1 MHEIIIC
8 GAGIAGVAAAYH
20 LSVKQGIKNILL
32 IDERPPLSLT
42 SDKST
47 ECYRNW
53 WPGPGD
59 AMVRFMNRSIDLLED
74 LARESGNCFHLNR
87 RGYLFATANPAKLK
101 QFQEVAEEEAELGV
115 GPVRYHQEDK
125 ESSYNPLPP
134 QNFADQ
140 TAGSDLITN
149 QKIIRENFPYLS
161 SDTIGLLHARRC
173 GWLSAQQLG
182 MYMLEKAREQG
193 TVFRRARLE
202 GVRVIK
208 EKIEGVYIRADDE
221 HILIPARYLVVA
233 AGPFLPHV
241 ARMMGI
247 ELPIFHE
254 LHTKVV
260 FHDYLRVIDR
270 NAPLLIWTD
279 PVFLPWSAEER
290 ASLQETA
297 ETKYLLE
304 KFPAGVHCR
313 PEGGPD
319 SDIVLIIW
327 TYDVRPVQP
336 VFPFTVDPHY
346 AEICLRGLARMIP
359 GLEAYFGRMIK
370 PIIDGGY
377 YTKTRENR
385 PLIGPLPVE
394 GAFVIG
400 ALSGFGIMAS
410 CAAGELLAAHLTK
423 SSLPSYAPAF
433 SLERYNDPQYQRL
446 LETWTDTGQL

>member
-8 GAGIAGVAAAYH
+8 GAGIAGIAAAYH

-59 AMVRFMNRSIDLLED
+59 AMVKFMNRSIDLLEE
-74 LARESGNCFHLNR
+74 LARESGNCFNLNR
-87 RGYLFATANPAKLK
+87 RGYLFATAEPEKLK
-101 QFQEVAEEEAELGV
+101 RFQEVAEEEAKLGA
-115 GPVRYHQEDK
+115 GPVRYHPENK
-125 ESSYNPLPP
+125 NASYKPLPP

-193 TVFRRARLE
+193 VIFRRARLE
-202 GVRVIK
+202 GVKVIK
-208 EKIEGVYIRADDE
+208 EKIEGVYIRADDQ

-241 ARMMGI
+241 AIMMGI

-254 LHTKVV
+254 LHTKIV

-290 ASLQETA
+290 ASLQENA

-304 KFPAGVHCR
+304 EFPAGVHCR

-327 TYDVRPVQP
+327 TYDVRPVEP
-336 VFPFTVDPHY
+336 VFPFAIDPHY

-359 GLEAYFGRMIK
+359 GLEVYFGRMTK

>member
-8 GAGIAGVAAAYH
+8 GAGIAGIAAAYH
-20 LSVKQGIKNILL
+20 LSVQHGIKNILL

-74 LARESGNCFHLNR
+74 LARESGNCFNLNR
-87 RGYLFATANPAKLK
+87 RGYLFATANPEKVK
-101 QFQEVAEEEAELGV
+101 QFQQVAEEEAQLGA
-115 GPVRYHQEDK
+115 GPVRYHPK
-125 ESSYNPLPP
+125 AHNSSYQPASSL
-134 QNFADQ
+134 NFMDQ
-140 TAGSDLITN
+140 IDGADLITD
-149 QKIIRENFPYLS
+149 QRLIKRNFPYLAS
-161 SDTIGLLHARRC
+161 NTIGLLHARRC

-182 MYMLEKAREQG
+182 MYMLEKAREYG
-193 TVFRRARLE
+193 TVFRQARLE
-202 GVRVIK
+202 GIKVVK
-208 EKIEGVYIRADDE
+208 EKIEAVYIREDDRQV
-221 HILIPARYLVVA
+221 LLPTRYLVIA

-241 ARMMGI
+241 AQMMGL
-247 ELPIFHE
+247 ELPVFHE

-260 FHDYLRVIDR
+260 FHDYLRVLDR
-270 NAPLLIWTD
+270 KAPLLIWTD

-290 ASLQETA
+290 ASLEESV

-304 KFPAGVHCR
+304 EFPAGVHAR
-313 PEGGPD
+313 PEGGQD
-319 SDIVLIIW
+319 SDVILIIW

-336 VFPFTVDPHY
+336 VFPFSVDPHY

-359 GLEAYFGRMIK
+359 GLETYFGRIPK
-370 PIIDGGY
+370 PVIDGGY

-385 PLIGPLPVE
+385 PLIGPLPIE
-394 GAFVIG
+394 GSFVIG

-423 SSLPSYAPAF
+423 SELPSYAPAF
-433 SLERYNDPQYQRL
+433 CLERYNDPEYQRL
-446 LETWTDTGQL
+446 LENWPDTGQL

>member
-8 GAGIAGVAAAYH
+8 GAGIAGIAAAYH
-20 LSVKQGIKNILL
+20 LSVQHGIKNILL

-53 WPGPGD
+53 WPAPGD

-74 LARESGNCFHLNR
+74 LARESDNRFNLNR
-87 RGYLFATANPAKLK
+87 RGYLFATANPEKVK
-101 QFQEVAEEEAELGV
+101 QFQQVAEEEAQLGA
-115 GPVRYHQEDK
+115 GPVRYHPK
-125 ESSYNPLPP
+125 AHNSSYQPASSL
-134 QNFADQ
+134 NFMDQ
-140 TAGSDLITN
+140 IDGADLITD
-149 QKIIRENFPYLS
+149 QRLIKRNFPYLAS
-161 SDTIGLLHARRC
+161 NTIGLLHARRC

-182 MYMLEKAREQG
+182 MYMLEKAREYG
-193 TVFRRARLE
+193 TVFRQARLE
-202 GVRVIK
+202 GIKVVK
-208 EKIEGVYIRADDE
+208 EKIEAVYIREDDRQV
-221 HILIPARYLVVA
+221 LIPTRYLVIA

-241 ARMMGI
+241 AQMMGL
-247 ELPIFHE
+247 ELPVFHE

-260 FHDYLRVIDR
+260 FHDYLRVLDR
-270 NAPLLIWTD
+270 KAPLLIWTD

-290 ASLQETA
+290 ASLEESV

-304 KFPAGVHCR
+304 EFPAGVHAR
-313 PEGGPD
+313 PEGGQD
-319 SDIVLIIW
+319 SDVILIIW

-336 VFPFTVDPHY
+336 VFPFSVDPHY

-359 GLEAYFGRMIK
+359 GLETYFGRIPK
-370 PIIDGGY
+370 PVIDGGY

-385 PLIGPLPVE
+385 PLIGPLPIE
-394 GAFVIG
+394 GSFVIG

-423 SSLPSYAPAF
+423 SELPSYAPAF
-433 SLERYNDPQYQRL
+433 CLERYNDPEYQRL
-446 LETWTDTGQL
+446 LENWPDTGQL

>member
-8 GAGIAGVAAAYH
+8 GAGIAGIAAAYH
-20 LSVKQGIKNILL
+20 LSVQHGIKNILL

-74 LARESGNCFHLNR
+74 LARESGNCFNLNR
-87 RGYLFATANPAKLK
+87 RGYLFATANPEKVK
-101 QFQEVAEEEAELGV
+101 QFQQVAEEEAKLGA
-115 GPVRYHQEDK
+115 GPVRYHPK
-125 ESSYNPLPP
+125 AHNSSYQPASSL
-134 QNFADQ
+134 NFMDQ
-140 TAGSDLITN
+140 IDGADLITD
-149 QKIIRENFPYLS
+149 QRLIKRNFPYLS
-161 SDTIGLLHARRC
+161 SNTIGLLHARRC

-182 MYMLEKAREQG
+182 MYMLEKAREYG
-193 TVFRRARLE
+193 TVFRQARLE
-202 GVRVIK
+202 GIKVVK
-208 EKIEGVYIRADDE
+208 EKIEAVYIREDDRQV
-221 HILIPARYLVVA
+221 LIPTRYLVIA

-241 ARMMGI
+241 AQMMGL
-247 ELPIFHE
+247 ELPVFHE

-260 FHDYLRVIDR
+260 FHDYLRVLDR
-270 NAPLLIWTD
+270 KAPLLIWTD

-290 ASLQETA
+290 ASLEESV

-304 KFPAGVHCR
+304 EFPAGVHAR
-313 PEGGPD
+313 PEGGQD
-319 SDIVLIIW
+319 SDVILIIW

-336 VFPFTVDPHY
+336 VFPFSVDPHY

-359 GLEAYFGRMIK
+359 GLETYFGRIPK
-370 PIIDGGY
+370 PVIDGGY

-385 PLIGPLPVE
+385 PLIGPLPIE
-394 GAFVIG
+394 GTFVIG

-423 SSLPSYAPAF
+423 SELPSYAPAF
-433 SLERYNDPQYQRL
+433 CLERYNDPEYQRL
-446 LETWTDTGQL
+446 LENWPDTGQL

>member
-8 GAGIAGVAAAYH
+8 GAGIAGIAAAYH
-20 LSVKQGIKNILL
+20 LSVQHGIKNILL

-74 LARESGNCFHLNR
+74 LARESGNCFNLNR
-87 RGYLFATANPAKLK
+87 RGYLFATAEPEKVK
-101 QFQEVAEEEAELGV
+101 QFQQVAEEEAKLGA
-115 GPVRYHQEDK
+115 GPVRYHPK
-125 ESSYNPLPP
+125 AHNSSYQPASAL
-134 QNFADQ
+134 NFMDQIDGADLLTDQ
-140 TAGSDLITN
+140 RLI
-149 QKIIRENFPYLS
+149 KRNFPYLAS
-161 SDTIGLLHARRC
+161 NTIGLLHARRC

-182 MYMLEKAREQG
+182 MYMLEKAREYG
-193 TVFRRARLE
+193 TVFRQARLE
-202 GVRVIK
+202 GIKVVK
-208 EKIEGVYIRADDE
+208 EKIEAVYIREDDCQV
-221 HILIPARYLVVA
+221 LLPTRYLVIA

-241 ARMMGI
+241 AQMMGL
-247 ELPIFHE
+247 ELPVFHE

-270 NAPLLIWTD
+270 KAPLLIWTD

-290 ASLQETA
+290 ASLEESA

-304 KFPAGVHCR
+304 EFPSGVHAR
-313 PEGGPD
+313 PEGGQD
-319 SDIVLIIW
+319 SDVILIIW

-336 VFPFTVDPHY
+336 VFPFSVDPHY

-359 GLEAYFGRMIK
+359 ELETYFGRIPK
-370 PIIDGGY
+370 PVIDGGY

-385 PLIGPLPVE
+385 PLIGPLPIE
-394 GAFVIG
+394 GTFVIG

-410 CAAGELLAAHLTK
+410 CAAGELLAAHLTQ
-423 SSLPSYAPAF
+423 SELPSYAPAF
-433 SLERYNDPQYQRL
+433 SLERYNDPAYQRL
-446 LETWTDTGQL
+446 LENWPDTGQL